1 MFARRIRPSSS
12 ARIIIHFAS
21 TSSESGSFGPYMRSS
36 WSGNST
42 QYSLIRLLEPGR

>member
-1 MFARRIRPSSS
+1 MLARLIRSSS
-12 ARIIIHFAS
+12 SDRIIIHLAS
-21 TSSESGSFGPYMRSS
+21 TSSESGSLGPYTRSS